1 MNLFRRKHGSQ
12 RTMAPVELTLM
23 PNYSGSGDATIT
35 FKGSDDVWYVIRP
48 ETMEDVKA
56 LMSSAHVVHHNW
68 RD

>member
-1 MNLFRRKHGSQ
+1 
-12 RTMAPVELTLM
+12 MAPVELTLM